1 MVRSYEEAIAT
12 VSAPGQPFEVV
23 TVEEHGVAN
32 RVFKNAPATVRDFF
46 DLARGVE
53 STFLVY
59 EDEEWTFDRVMKEVD
74 GLAHALVH
82 HFGIRRGDRVGIAMR
97 NYPEWVISFAAILSV
112 GAISV
117 SLNAWW
123 TEEELAFAIDD
134 SGLSLLIADRER
146 VDRSYDAC
154 AARGARLLGVR
165 LSPGDV
171 RSPEVER
178 WEDVVIPGAEMPR
191 VDLDADTDATI
202 LYTSGT
208 TGFPKGAISSHGVI
222 CQTIMAFASI
232 SQVQLARREEP
243 EEGSGLPPCFILI
256 VPLFHVT
263 GCIPVMMSCF
273 SWHFKL
279 VMMYRWDPERALEL
293 IERHRVTSFVG
304 VPTQAWDLMET
315 SNFANYDTSS
325 LSAVGGGGAPAP
337 PTLVARVEHS
347 FKRGRPTLG
356 YGMTESNAYGPGN
369 FGDDYLEHPDSTG
382 HVPTI
387 VMDVDIRDDELH
399 SLARGERGEI
409 WLKSPTLFRGYWQ
422 NPEATANTLVEG
434 WLRTGD
440 LGRISEEGYLYIEDR
455 AKDMILRGGENVYS
469 AQVEAAIYEH
479 PAVYEAA
486 VFGLPN
492 DRLGEEVAAVVL
504 VRDGM
509 DLTLDELR
517 SFLAARIA
525 AYMIP
530 SRVAFTREAL
540 PRNPAGKLMKREMP
554 AIYFS
559 SAS

>member
-1 MVRSYEEAIAT
+1 MRSYEEAIAT

>member
-1 MVRSYEEAIAT
+1 MAA

-23 TVEEHGVAN
+23 TVERNGITN
-32 RVFKNAPATVRDFF
+32 RAFKNSPATVRDFF
-46 DLARGVE
+46 DLARGNE

-59 EDEEWTFDRVMKEVD
+59 EDEEWTFDGVMAEVD
-74 GLAHALVH
+74 ALANALVNH
-82 HFGIRRGDRVGIAMR
+82 YGVKKGDRVGIAMR
-97 NYPEWVISFAAILSV
+97 NYPEWVISFAAILSI

-123 TEEELAFAIDD
+123 TEDELAYAISD
-134 SGLSLLIADRER
+134 SGLSVLIADRER
-146 VDRSYDAC
+146 VERSLAAC
-154 AARGARLLGVR
+154 EQAGASLLGVR
-165 LSPGDV
+165 LATSDVHSPI
-171 RSPEVER
+171 VER
-178 WEDVVIPGAEMPR
+178 WEDVLVRGSVMPR
-191 VDLDADTDATI
+191 VEIDADTDATI

-208 TGFPKGAISSHGVI
+208 TGYPKGAVSTHGAI
-222 CQTIMAFASI
+222 CQAIMAFSSGAAL
-232 SQVQLARREEP
+232 QAARRDEGD
-243 EEGSGLPPCFILI
+243 EGSGLTPCFILI

-293 IERHRVTSFVG
+293 IERHRVTNFVG

-315 SNFANYDTSS
+315 ANFANYDTSS
-325 LSAVGGGGAPAP
+325 LSAIGGGGAPAP
-337 PTLVARVEHS
+337 PTLVARVEHT
-347 FKRGRPTLG
+347 FKRGRPNLG
-356 YGMTESNAYGPGN
+356 YGMTETNAYGPSN
-369 FGDDYLEHPDSTG
+369 FGEDYVTHPDSTG
-382 HVPTI
+382 RVPTI
-387 VMDVDIRDDELH
+387 VMDVDIRDEELR

-409 WLKSPTLFRGYWQ
+409 WMKSPTLIRGYWGQ
-422 NPEATANTLVEG
+422 SDATAAAIVDG

-440 LGRISEEGYLYIEDR
+440 LGRISDEGFLYIEDR

-469 AQVEAAIYEH
+469 VQVESAIYEH

-492 DRLGEEVAAVVL
+492 ERLGEEVAAVVM

-509 DLTLDELR
+509 ELSLEDLR
-517 SFLAARIA
+517 AFLLARIA
-525 AYMIP
+525 AYMVP
-530 SRVAFTREAL
+530 TRVAFTNEPL
-540 PRNPAGKLMKREMP
+540 PRNPAGKLMKRQMP